1 MRNKNWRGEWIRL
14 LISPFIGIVT
24 FIVGI
29 FFSKPTYLNLDKEQQ
44 IMAPLGFAMLIT
56 FISNSITSYLEKKK
70 YEQEISNILETVKK
84 YNHVI
89 TLGSPAKA
97 MEYVLQRIDLL
108 ECVWN
113 TSVNSTEEEKL
124 SEFALYNAEN
134 SKYNSVYNSILKK
147 VYSSNIIW
155 IDICNKV
162 SEKRLKQFTT
172 NIDAEDKSSQQY
184 STFYQRKLIDNNQAQ
199 MNFMILRY
207 KDQNKKTEVLFNW
220 EHNIYG
226 DPPKVLLSED
236 NDIVEMYKSHFI
248 NLLNSI
254 SE

>member
-1 MRNKNWRGEWIRL
+1 MQDKRRGEWIRL
-14 LISPFIGIVT
+14 LVSPFIGIAT
-24 FIVGI
+24 FIIGI
-29 FFSKPTYLNLDKEQQ
+29 VFSKPTYLNLDKEQQ

-70 YEQEISNILETVKK
+70 YEQEMSNILETVKK

-89 TLGSPAKA
+89 TLGSPVKA
-97 MEYVLQRIDLL
+97 IEYVLQRIELL

-113 TSVNSTEEEKL
+113 TSVNSTDEEKL

-134 SKYNSVYNSILKK
+134 SKYNFVYNSLLNK
-147 VYSSNIIW
+147 VNSSNIIW
-155 IDICNKV
+155 IDICNQV
-162 SEKRLKQFTT
+162 SEKRLKHFTI
-172 NIDAEDKSSQQY
+172 NINAENESSQHN
-184 STFYQRKLIDNNQAQ
+184 SKFYQRKLINDNQAQ
-199 MNFMILRY
+199 MNFMILRF